1 MELNKELLRAST
13 FTRRR
18 HWENKKSKR
27 ISRYLYKH
35 YSLSPHSIRWC
46 FMAADNSQKSPVPSL
61 TDMGRDDSTLY
72 IQQPKNGFTKQ
83 LLSLNRLRTNP
94 ICCLY
99 PPQAHSPISSSALAA
114 VTRYES
120 IFLLVLFT
128 FPPPKRVSVQY
139 NAVLSSISHRLFP
152 STVRFDCNSHIF
164 NPLKKKITIKI
175 QILTI
180 SAPLFQAIHRPFI
193 DHQPP
198 QRGTSAS
205 RIELWPA
212 ATSSVAGCWG

>member
-1 MELNKELLRAST
+1 MYLERTFQRLELNKELLRVAT

-35 YSLSPHSIRWC
+35 YSLTPHSIRWC

-99 PPQAHSPISSSALAA
+99 PPQAHSPISSSALLPLRGMNPFSSSSSSPSLPRNEFPFNIMLCYHQFPIDFSLPPSA
-114 VTRYES
+114 S
-120 IFLLVLFT
+120 I
-128 FPPPKRVSVQY
+128 
-139 NAVLSSISHRLFP
+139 AI
-152 STVRFDCNSHIF
+152 HIF
-164 NPLKKKITIKI
+164 STHWRRKL
-175 QILTI
+175 
-180 SAPLFQAIHRPFI
+180 R
-193 DHQPP
+193 
-198 QRGTSAS
+198 
-205 RIELWPA
+205 
-212 ATSSVAGCWG
+212 